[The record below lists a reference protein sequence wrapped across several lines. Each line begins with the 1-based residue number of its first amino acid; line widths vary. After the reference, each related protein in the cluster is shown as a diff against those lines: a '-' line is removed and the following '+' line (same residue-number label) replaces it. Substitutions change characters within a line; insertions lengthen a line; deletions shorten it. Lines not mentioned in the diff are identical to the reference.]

1 MLLFNASREFRK
13 MKDKEAKNCSRTRK
27 WIGKQ
32 FIRALK
38 KFFKNAKTDNIYK
51 LSLITYTDSYNK
63 SMLKVTSYYDPM
75 LIIYECSADFEGTI
89 RSILLK
95 WYSEPS
101 NNEFS
106 IKR

>member
-1 MLLFNASREFRK
+1 MLFNATREFRK
-13 MKDKEAKNCSRTRK
+13 MRNKEARDCARTKK

-38 KFFKNAKTDNIYK
+38 KFFKNAKTDDICR
-51 LSLITYTDSYNK
+51 LSLATYNDSYGK
-63 SMLKVTSYYDPM
+63 SMLKVTNYYNTEC
-75 LIIYECSADFEGTI
+75 IYECSADFEGII

-95 WYSEPS
+95 WYTACE
-101 NNEFS
+101 NEFS